1 MKEIKDA
8 SILNIQKIVS
18 MCSGFRFFRF
28 RNIKSITD
36 CQFWKE
42 IPDGVLVPHSSSKV
56 YMVNVE
62 NVIVEQTFA
71 MGMFERNVSDKRT
84 CCGNLSVTH

>member
-1 MKEIKDA
+1 
-8 SILNIQKIVS
+8 
-18 MCSGFRFFRF
+18 MCSGFRFFFRF
-28 RNIKSITD
+28 CNIKSITD